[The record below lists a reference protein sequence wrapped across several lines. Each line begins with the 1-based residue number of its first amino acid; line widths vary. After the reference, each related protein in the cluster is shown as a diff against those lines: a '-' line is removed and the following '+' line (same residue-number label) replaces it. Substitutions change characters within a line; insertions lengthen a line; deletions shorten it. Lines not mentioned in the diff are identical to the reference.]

1 MNEERSSRA
10 KQCLKAGVW
19 GSIVAAIC
27 CATPLLA
34 IALASVGLAA
44 IVPYLDHILVPPL
57 VGFLLLALYG
67 WLKSRGEGTQQ
78 R

>member
-10 KQCLKAGVW
+10 DQCLKTGVC
-19 GSIVAAIC
+19 GSIAAIC
-27 CATPLLA
+27 CAAPLLA

-44 IVPYLDHILVPPL
+44 MVPYLDYILVPLL

-67 WLKSRGEGTQQ
+67 WLKSRGEGTVQ